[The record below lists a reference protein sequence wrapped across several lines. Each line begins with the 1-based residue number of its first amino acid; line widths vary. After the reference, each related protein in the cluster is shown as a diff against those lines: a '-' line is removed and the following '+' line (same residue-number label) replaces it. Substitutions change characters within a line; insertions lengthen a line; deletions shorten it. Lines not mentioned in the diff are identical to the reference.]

1 MCVCVCVLY
10 VCVYML
16 YVCTLK
22 KEEKR
27 ETAWARR
34 KGAYA
39 CVCAVIGV
47 IGAVGGVERQGV
59 VAVEG
64 KCRLVIGLC

>member
-1 MCVCVCVLY
+1 
-10 VCVYML
+10 ML
-16 YVCTLK
+16 RET
-22 KEEKR
+22 KR
-27 ETAWARR
+27 ETDGERW
-34 KGAYA
+34 KSVKAYA
-39 CVCAVIGV
+39 CVRVVIGV

>member
-1 MCVCVCVLY
+1 M
-10 VCVYML
+10 
-16 YVCTLK
+16 
-22 KEEKR
+22 KERKR
-27 ETAWARR
+27 KETDGERW
-34 KGAYA
+34 KSAYA
-39 CVCAVIGV
+39 CACVVIGV